1 MAMEKV
7 LIGEILGPESAE
19 TPGRMEAN
27 ERKVRARFWQT
38 FRRAVGRIPFAQDL
52 VAAYYCALD
61 PSTPT
66 RARAILL
73 AALAYF
79 VLPLDCIPDFLFGIG
94 FTDDIAVLAA
104 AIGAIRAN
112 LRESHYEA
120 AREALKSGETVDGA

>member
-1 MAMEKV
+1 MNKV

-19 TPGRMEAN
+19 SPGRMEAN

-38 FRRAVGRIPFAQDL
+38 LRRAFRRIPFAQDL
-52 VAAYYCALD
+52 VAAYFCALD

-94 FTDDIAVLAA
+94 FTDDVAVLAA
-104 AIGAIRAN
+104 AIGVIRAN
-112 LRESHYEA
+112 LRDRHYDA
-120 AREALKSGETVDGA
+120 AREALKSGYPDDKA